1 MCSGESIQVT
11 TKEIPFLLGHC
22 PSWPLHYEARTFL
35 LGLLPAFFSGPQRRP
50 VWNGGPFS
58 SQPRHNGI
66 IFPPQNVNARQKSGK
81 EQQLFPSPVNK
92 YKLMPWKNL
101 KLFVYITL
109 KECKQIHLKSS
120 GKCWVTG
127 FKLHKKAW
135 MGVHCTVWDLKRVHT
150 AHLLYLHTVQIS
162 TQVSEIYYSVSI
174 LYSTNLQFNPMKEH
188 FLTAF
193 METLPRKSE
202 PNSFSPPDTL
212 WIWKAG
218 WESVVQHQK
227 VQGDLW
233 WNLICKSIQ
242 FATRC

>member
-1 MCSGESIQVT
+1 MSTQGRNR
-11 TKEIPFLLGHC
+11 GRNNN
-22 PSWPLHYEARTFL
+22 Y
-35 LGLLPAFFSGPQRRP
+35 
-50 VWNGGPFS
+50 
-58 SQPRHNGI
+58 
-66 IFPPQNVNARQKSGK
+66 
-81 EQQLFPSPVNK
+81 
-92 YKLMPWKNL
+92 L
-101 KLFVYITL
+101 KLFVHIIPRKNGSKPIL
-109 KECKQIHLKSS
+109 KVLYPRNKGTDT

-218 WESVVQHQK
+218 WESIVQHQK